1 MTHPYVGATS
11 IATRREDPNR
21 RSRIMTIQDPYD
33 HQRHVDA
40 WLAAQR
46 GSASG
51 VSRGPP
57 GERLGLVLLVGLR
70 ALWDRARPVLGDVTL
85 GAIFRRALDAAQR
98 RHPELSALGVRIT
111 DRGTVE
117 MSNQAAPRVDLTGGI
132 TFLLV
137 ELLRV
142 VARLSAGALTQPLH
156 IALADASVDDER
168 WRDATSSTPPSREAE
183 LTER

>member
-1 MTHPYVGATS
+1 MS
-11 IATRREDPNR
+11 
-21 RSRIMTIQDPYD
+21 SLFMRIMTSTDAHD
-33 HQRHVDA
+33 HQRHVEG

-46 GSASG
+46 GSS
-51 VSRGPP
+51 SS

-85 GAIFRRALDAAQR
+85 AAIFRRAVDTAQR
-98 RHPELSALGVRIT
+98 RHPELNALGIRIT

-117 MSNQAAPRVDLTGGI
+117 MSNQSAPRVDLTGGV

-137 ELLRV
+137 EVLRV

-156 IALADASVDDER
+156 IALADATVDDER
-168 WRDATSSTPPSREAE
+168 WRDTSTISAASSTREV
-183 LTER
+183 ERSEHER

>member
-1 MTHPYVGATS
+1 MTSP
-11 IATRREDPNR
+11 DPH
-21 RSRIMTIQDPYD
+21 D

-46 GSASG
+46 GSSSG
-51 VSRGPP
+51 A

-85 GAIFRRALDAAQR
+85 GAIFRRALDTAQR

-117 MSNQAAPRVDLTGGI
+117 MSNQAAPRVDLSAGVA
-132 TFLLV
+132 FLLV
-137 ELLRV
+137 EVLRV

-156 IALADASVDDER
+156 VALSDATVDDER
-168 WRDATSSTPPSREAE
+168 WRDAVATSSSSTSRDPE
-183 LTER
+183 LTERADR